1 MKLKNETYNVLKWLV
16 LIALPALA
24 VAYGALGDTWGLP
37 YVEEIVRT
45 INIIAVFFGALI
57 GVSTINY
64 NNENRLR

>member
-1 MKLKNETYNVLKWLV
+1 MKLKNETYNILKWLV

-24 VAYGALGDTWGLP
+24 VAYGALGDTWGFP

-45 INIIAVFFGALI
+45 VNVIAVFIGALI

-64 NNENRLR
+64 NNENKLR

>member
-24 VAYGALGDTWGLP
+24 VAYGALGSTWDFP
-37 YVEEIVRT
+37 YVEQIVRT
-45 INIIAVFFGALI
+45 INIIAVFLGALI

>member
-1 MKLKNETYNVLKWLV
+1 MKLKNETYNILKWLV

-24 VAYGALGDTWGLP
+24 VAYGALGDTWGFP

-45 INIIAVFFGALI
+45 INVIAVFIGALI

-64 NNENRLR
+64 NNENKLR

>member
-24 VAYGALGDTWGLP
+24 VAYGALGDTWGFP

-45 INIIAVFFGALI
+45 INIIAVFLGALI